1 MDRVREVD
9 VAWLE
14 SLLALVEFRSF
25 TRAAE
30 SLHVSQPAF
39 SRRIRAL
46 EQWAGAELVDRST
59 FPVTLTEAGMKLRPW
74 AAELVAGLDSL
85 RDQIRGSQLMP
96 AEAVRIAIS
105 HTLATHYFASWW
117 KAVTSEARDLTCVL
131 LPSNTLDAYDALLH
145 GGCEIL
151 MAYADPVHP
160 LYPGDSEVE
169 SIGIAEDWLKPYAR
183 AYEGRPVFELP
194 GSARDPVPFVSH
206 GSGAF
211 LGRVTDRI
219 LSEEHPHLRPVVQS
233 DLTAALAELV
243 FAGAGIGWL
252 PGLLGGKAA
261 ASGLVVP
268 LPGSAWEARLE
279 VRLFRNRRRNAG
291 GRAELL
297 WRRAAELAGGT

>member
-1 MDRVREVD
+1 MPGVD

-14 SLLALVEFRSF
+14 SLLALVEHQSF

-59 FPVTLTEAGMKLRPW
+59 FPVSLTTAGMKLRPW

-85 RDQIRGSQLMP
+85 RDELRGSQLMP
-96 AEAVRIAIS
+96 TEAVRIAIS
-105 HTLATHYFASWW
+105 HTLATHYFPTWW
-117 KAVTSEARDLTCVL
+117 KAVTAEARDLTCVL

-160 LYPGDSEVE
+160 IYAGDRELE
-169 SIGIAEDWLKPYAR
+169 SIVIAEDWLRPYAR
-183 AYEGRPVFELP
+183 AFEGRPVFELP
-194 GSARDPVPFVSH
+194 GSPREPVPFVSH

-219 LSEEHPHLRPVVQS
+219 LSKEHPYLRPVVQS

-243 FAGAGIGWL
+243 FSGAGVGWLPRLLSAKAAGAGIAVSL
-252 PGLLGGKAA
+252 PGL
-261 ASGLVVP
+261 
-268 LPGSAWEARLE
+268 AWEARLE
-279 VRLFRNRRRNAG
+279 VRLFRNRRRGAG

-297 WRRAAELAGGT
+297 WRRAVELACGS